1 MANLNGRARRK
12 NTYDAIVVGSGITGG
27 WAAKELTQKGL
38 KVLVLER
45 GRMVRHLED
54 YPTAVMDPWQTKYP
68 QGQLPQDELAKH
80 YFVQRRTNYTMTEY
94 TQHFFVKDD
103 DNPYTEQNRF
113 DWIRGYHVG
122 GRSLTWGRQ
131 SYRHS
136 PIDFEANAKE
146 GIGVDWP
153 IRYEEL
159 APWYE
164 HVERFIGV
172 SGQHEGLAHFPDGHY
187 QPPMEMNCVEKAF
200 KARSEARFPERR
212 ISMGRTAHLTD
223 PTEEQLA
230 LGRTKCQFRNQ
241 CIRGCPFG
249 GYYSSNSGGLVAAER
264 TGNMVIRPNSIV
276 TELIY
281 DDKAGKATG
290 VRILDAVTRKD
301 EEFHA
306 DVIFLCASAF
316 NSAWIMMNS
325 TSSRFQNGFGNG
337 SDQLGRNVM
346 DHHLGVGATGEATDE
361 FADMYYSG
369 RRPNGIYVPRFRNLG
384 DAATKRSD
392 YLRGFGYQGGA
403 GRAGWDRDL
412 GGRAKGAKGFGAA
425 RKAALS
431 QPGPWTMGL
440 GGFGEILPYEDNR
453 ITLNRDVKD
462 EFGLPTLS
470 MNVTIRENEIAM
482 RRDMQNAAAE
492 MLEAAGFKNVQGK
505 DGGYA
510 PGLGIHEMGTARMG
524 RDPKTSV
531 LNAHNQVHECKNV
544 YVTDGAAMTS
554 ASCVNPSLTYMALT
568 ARAADHAVQAR
579 KRGEL

>member
-1 MANLNGRARRK
+1 MANLSGRARRE

-27 WAAKELTQKGL
+27 IAAKELTQKGL

-45 GRMVRHLED
+45 GRMVKHLED
-54 YPTAVMDPWQTKYP
+54 YPTAVLDPWQTKYP
-68 QGQLPQDELAKH
+68 QGQLPQAELDAH
-80 YFVQRRTNYTMTEY
+80 YQVQRRTNYTMTEY

-103 DNPYTEQNRF
+103 EHPYTEENRF

-136 PIDFEANAKE
+136 PIDFEANGRE

-153 IRYEEL
+153 IRYEDL

-172 SGQHEGLAHFPDGHY
+172 SGQHEGLSHFPDGHY

-200 KARSEARFPERR
+200 KSRSESRFPERR
-212 ISMGRTAHLTD
+212 ISIGRAAHLTD
-223 PTEEQLA
+223 PTEEQLS
-230 LGRTKCQFRNQ
+230 LGRTKCQNRNM

-249 GYYSSNSGGLVAAER
+249 GYYSSNSGALVAAER

-281 DDKAGKATG
+281 DDKAGKASG
-290 VRILDAVTRKD
+290 VRILDAVTKQD
-301 EEFHA
+301 EEFYA
-306 DVIFLCASAF
+306 DVVFLCASTF
-316 NSAWIMMNS
+316 NSTWVMMNS
-325 TSSRFQNGFGNG
+325 TSSRFPNGFGNA

-346 DHHLGVGATGEATDE
+346 DHHLGVGATGEAPE
-361 FADMYYSG
+361 YADMYYSG

-403 GRAGWDRDL
+403 SRPIWDRDL
-412 GGRAKGAKGFGAA
+412 GDRAKGAKGFGAA

-431 QPGPWTMGL
+431 QPGPWSMGL
-440 GGFGEILPYEDNR
+440 GGFGEILPYQDNR
-453 ITLNRDVKD
+453 ITLNRDLKD
-462 EFGLPTLS
+462 AFGLPTLS
-470 MNVTIRENEIAM
+470 FNVTMRENEMAM
-482 RRDMQNAAAE
+482 RRDMQTAAAE
-492 MLEAAGFKNVQGK
+492 MLEAAGFKNVKGH
-505 DGGYA
+505 DGGFS

-568 ARAADHAVQAR
+568 ARAVDHAVTAR
-579 KRGEL
+579 KRGDL